1 MYYYCEHFSREKT
14 NNENKQNENSSTL
27 ELALLKYFSIYISR
41 YLEFHRQAQIRN
53 LIMLASQLKLPS

>member
-27 ELALLKYFSIYISR
+27 ELALLEIF
-41 YLEFHRQAQIRN
+41 
-53 LIMLASQLKLPS
+53 